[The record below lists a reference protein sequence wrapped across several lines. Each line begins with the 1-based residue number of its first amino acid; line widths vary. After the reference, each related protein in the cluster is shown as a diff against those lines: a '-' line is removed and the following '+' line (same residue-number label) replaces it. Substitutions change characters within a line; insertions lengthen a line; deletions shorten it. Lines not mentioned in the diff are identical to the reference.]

1 MTDRVTSP
9 LAALTTGLIDYAGL
23 FPPASLSLPAA
34 VTEFRAHRQQPEAWM
49 LSHFILPT
57 VRLPDF
63 APLLTDFTPA
73 EQPVPVSLLGRTSDS
88 ADDFRVT
95 LAADLA
101 LLTDHTTPALAAE
114 LYEVRL
120 PNPHLLADLP
130 TLLADLSAALAAHG
144 LAGFVEVPFDITDW
158 AETVTTVTQALA
170 AHNTTHPDRPLGF
183 KLRTGG
189 VAASAFPSPAQVA
202 HAITT
207 ARDHGL
213 LMKATAGLHHPF
225 RHFALSVNTEMHGF
239 INVFAAG
246 VFAHALALDSAAL
259 EPILADTNPN
269 HFTLTN
275 AGLTYTTPSTRYHA
289 SHAQIAAARAALLRS
304 YGSCSFDEPRAD
316 LQAIGWL

>member
-34 VTEFRAHRQQPEAWM
+34 VAEFRAHRQQPEAWM
-49 LSHFILPT
+49 LSHFILPAT
-57 VRLPDF
+57 HLPDF
-63 APLLTDFTPA
+63 SPLLADFTAA
-73 EQPVPVSLLGRTSDS
+73 ELPVPVSLLGRGGDS
-88 ADDFRVT
+88 ADDFSAN

-101 LLTDHTTPALAAE
+101 LLADHATPAIAAE
-114 LYEVRL
+114 LFEVRL
-120 PNPHLLADLP
+120 PNPHLLTDLP

-158 AETVTTVTQALA
+158 AETVTTVAQALA
-170 AHNTTHPDRPLGF
+170 AHNAAHPARPLGF

-189 VAASAFPSPAQVA
+189 LEASAFPSPAQVA

-207 ARDHGL
+207 ARDHRL

-246 VFAHALALDSAAL
+246 VFAHALGLNAAAL

-275 AGLTYTTPSTRYHA
+275 AGLTYAAPGVYYQA
-289 SHAQIAAARAALLRS
+289 SHAQIAASRAALMRS
-304 YGSCSFDEPRAD
+304 YGSCSFNEPRAD